1 MIKENIDKIKTANES
16 DYKLLLIA
24 AHQYTENKN
33 SENPNETIE
42 KSMIAVVT
50 EILDKYGI
58 KYQND
63 LLGDY
68 K

>member
-1 MIKENIDKIKTANES
+1 MIRENIDKIREANES

-33 SENPNETIE
+33 SAEPNEIVE
-42 KSMIAVVT
+42 RSMIAVVT

-63 LLGDY
+63 LC
-68 K
+68 